1 VIDTLQKIA
10 DNPRRRRKYK
20 DISNVEKKNILP

>member
-1 VIDTLQKIA
+1 LDILQKIA

-20 DISNVEKKNILP
+20 DISNIEKKDILP